1 MYDYPKV
8 IVSDDSKGFVFV
20 NFVALIADIVL
31 ADETAVLVPHW
42 ELVLISGF
50 DAVAAYV
57 VDVLDSRVVVA
68 FHVAVY
74 LVVVVVFTLLVG
86 LEFMFMLLFW
96 FFLFLTRF

>member
-8 IVSDDSKGFVFV
+8 IVTDDSKGFVFV
-20 NFVALIADIVL
+20 NFVALVADIVL

>member
-8 IVSDDSKGFVFV
+8 IVTDDSKGFVFV
-20 NFVALIADIVL
+20 NFVALVPDIVL

>member
-20 NFVALIADIVL
+20 NFVALVADIVL

-86 LEFMFMLLFW
+86 LEFKFMLLFW

>member
-8 IVSDDSKGFVFV
+8 IVSDDSKGIVFV
-20 NFVALIADIVL
+20 NFVALVADIVL

>member
-1 MYDYPKV
+1 MCDYSKV
-8 IVSDDSKGFVFV
+8 IVTDDCKGFVFV
-20 NFVALIADIVL
+20 NSVALVADIVL

>member
-20 NFVALIADIVL
+20 NFVALVADIVL

>member
-8 IVSDDSKGFVFV
+8 IVTDDSKGFVFV
-20 NFVALIADIVL
+20 NFVALVADLVL

-74 LVVVVVFTLLVG
+74 LVVVVVFTLLAG

>member
-20 NFVALIADIVL
+20 NFVALVADIVL

-74 LVVVVVFTLLVG
+74 LVVVVVLTLLVG

>member
-8 IVSDDSKGFVFV
+8 IVTDDSKCFVFV
-20 NFVALIADIVL
+20 NFVALVADIVL

-96 FFLFLTRF
+96 FFLF

>member
-20 NFVALIADIVL
+20 NFVALVADIVL
-31 ADETAVLVPHW
+31 ADETSVLVPHW

>member
-8 IVSDDSKGFVFV
+8 IVTDDSKCFVFV
-20 NFVALIADIVL
+20 NFVALVADIVL